1 MIREDD
7 FISRLMDETY
17 EKIGHPDCELSNQS
31 VVSLS
36 DYFQEKEEGV
46 VKIKSSNGQTAP
58 VAKLEIYNCF
68 LRLSIAGK
76 NFDIPEGMN
85 ILESVKGEEEQK
97 LFKVEDKVFAKILS
111 NICGIDVAYVL
122 VQPKTSEASLL
133 SEVPI
138 KTETKKAA

>member
-36 DYFQEKEEGV
+36 DYFQEKEHGV
-46 VKIKSSNGQTAP
+46 LISKSSNGMTIP
-58 VAKLEIYNCF
+58 VAKLERYKCF
-68 LRLSIAGK
+68 LRLSIAGQ
-76 NFDIPEGMN
+76 NLDIPEGMN
-85 ILESVKGEEEQK
+85 ILESVESEEEQN
-97 LFKVEDKVFAKILS
+97 LFKVEDKIFAKILS
-111 NICGIDVAYVL
+111 NISGIDVAYVL

-133 SEVPI
+133 SEEPV
-138 KTETKKAA
+138 KTEIKKAA